1 MSSTRM
7 PRRLPTTRI
16 TKKMN
21 TGIFTS
27 SIELVYVFF
36 SYFLSHTFFFS
47 SPVVS
52 LQNSLPFF
60 HRFIS
65 WRIGKVLEKRKTM
78 KIAQDKLLHLPGTRN
93 LCTTM
98 TWFVHFSFSNI
109 KLIHFF
115 VCVINIKW
123 CPFGFYV
130 M

>member
-1 MSSTRM
+1 MSSTHM

-27 SIELVYVFF
+27 STELVYVIF

-60 HRFIS
+60 PQVYFLKN
-65 WRIGKVLEKRKTM
+65 WEGAGKEEDYENCARQTFTFARNKKP
-78 KIAQDKLLHLPGTRN
+78 LHYYDLV
-93 LCTTM
+93 CT
-98 TWFVHFSFSNI
+98 FFFSNI
-109 KLIHFF
+109 KLIGFF
-115 VCVINIKW
+115 VCVINIK
-123 CPFGFYV
+123 
-130 M
+130 